1 MRFLQIAAILA
12 VLCAACSPRKKS
24 PGTVDFVCKD
34 GQTLTAVFRSMGK
47 DQVLLKLGD
56 GRSITLPQ
64 ARAGSG
70 MRYATRDEKLVFWTK
85 GEALFFEE
93 DGEVTF
99 AECIPA

>member
-1 MRFLQIAAILA
+1 MRFIQIAAILA
-12 VLCAACSPRKKS
+12 ALCAACSSRKKI

-34 GQTLTAVFRSMGK
+34 GQTLTAVFRPKGK

-56 GRSITLPQ
+56 GRSMTLPQ
-64 ARAGSG
+64 VRSGPG